1 MTQGGFQVD
10 KESLSKAIGQL
21 EDARDK
27 ADRLSQEMG
36 NAAPGEL
43 TAKDETTGQARDV
56 FEQRIN
62 GPERSLRGAAH
73 DIYLKLQEKIDS
85 YKAVLG
91 EYDKAEDNADAAT
104 RDTERQS

>member
-10 KESLSKAIGQL
+10 KEGLSKAIEQL

-27 ADRLSQEMG
+27 ADQLAREALQFE
-36 NAAPGEL
+36 PGEL
-43 TAKDETTGQARDV
+43 TAEDQNTKEARELFRKRLVGTDT
-56 FEQRIN
+56 
-62 GPERSLRGAAH
+62 SLQSAAD
-73 DIYLKLQEKIDS
+73 DIAKQLQEKIDS

-91 EYDKAEDNADAAT
+91 EYEKAEDNADAAT